1 MYLVFN
7 KFYLDQR
14 GQFKFLLRIGMAQL
28 KITILVCSVLF
39 YNLAFTQID
48 SSQTKLYFQFNSFK
62 LNDLAK
68 NNLKD
73 FIKNDSSEIIY
84 KISGYTDQVGS
95 LSYNDTLSVKRA
107 NSVFNYLVLNGINAK
122 RVPELNGF
130 GKRRLQFY
138 DTLSIEKIN
147 QLNRYVS
154 IWSFKKIINK
164 ISIKDTLS
172 KIDNIRLNIPSQ
184 IENNI
189 KVKSFENRV
198 NSGDSVIVLENLN
211 FEKNRH
217 ILLGKSIPLLGEV
230 LTALKNNDSLKI
242 EIQGHICCI
251 DSNEFDGL
259 DIDNDNDER
268 SLSLN
273 RARAVYDYLVSHG
286 IQSTRLSYKG
296 FGSKKRLVFPELTE
310 MDAIKN
316 RRVEFKI
323 LKK

>member
-1 MYLVFN
+1 
-7 KFYLDQR
+7 
-14 GQFKFLLRIGMAQL
+14 MAHL
-28 KITILVCSVLF
+28 KITILVCSVLL

-68 NNLKD
+68 NNLND
-73 FIKNDSSEIIY
+73 LIKNDSAEIIY

-95 LSYNDTLSVKRA
+95 LSYNDTLSLKRA
-107 NSVFNYLVLNGINAK
+107 NSVFNYLVLNGINTK
-122 RVPELNGF
+122 RVSELIGF
-130 GKRRLQFY
+130 GKRRLQSF

-154 IWSFKKIINK
+154 IWSFKKIVNK

-172 KIDNIRLNIPSQ
+172 KIDIIKLNIPSQ
-184 IENNI
+184 VENNI
-189 KVKSFENRV
+189 KVNSFENRV
-198 NSGDSVIVLENLN
+198 NSGDSVIILENLN

-230 LTALKNNDSLKI
+230 LTAMKNNDSLKI

-259 DIDNDNDER
+259 DFDTDER

-310 MDAIKN
+310 FDAIKN

>member
-1 MYLVFN
+1 
-7 KFYLDQR
+7 
-14 GQFKFLLRIGMAQL
+14 MAHL
-28 KITILVCSVLF
+28 KITILVCSVLL

-68 NNLKD
+68 NNLND
-73 FIKNDSSEIIY
+73 LIKNDSAEIIY

-95 LSYNDTLSVKRA
+95 LSYNDTLSLKRA
-107 NSVFNYLVLNGINAK
+107 NSVFNYLVLNGINTK
-122 RVPELNGF
+122 RVSELIGF
-130 GKRRLQFY
+130 GKRRFQSY
-138 DTLSIEKIN
+138 DTLSIEKNN

-154 IWSFKKIINK
+154 IWSFKKIENK
-164 ISIKDTLS
+164 NSFKDTLS
-172 KIDNIRLNIPSQ
+172 KIDTIRLNIPQ
-184 IENNI
+184 QLGNNSKI
-189 KVKSFENRV
+189 NSFENRV
-198 NSGDSVIVLENLN
+198 NSGDSLIILDNVN

-217 ILLGKSIPLLGEV
+217 ILLSKSIPALREV
-230 LTALKNNDSLKI
+230 LVALKNNDSLKI

-259 DIDNDNDER
+259 DIDTDER

-286 IQSTRLSYKG
+286 IHSTRLSYKG

>member
-1 MYLVFN
+1 MDY
-7 KFYLDQR
+7 
-14 GQFKFLLRIGMAQL
+14 L
-28 KITILVCSVLF
+28 KISILVCSVLL

-62 LNDLAK
+62 LNDSAK
-68 NNLKD
+68 NKLNDL
-73 FIKNDSSEIIY
+73 IKNDSAEIIY
-84 KISGYTDQVGS
+84 KINGYTDQVGS

-122 RVPELNGF
+122 RVSEIIGF
-130 GKRRLQFY
+130 GKRRFQSY
-138 DTLSIEKIN
+138 DTLSIEKNN

-154 IWSFKKIINK
+154 IWFFKKIENK
-164 ISIKDTLS
+164 NSIKDTLS
-172 KIDNIRLNIPSQ
+172 KIGTIKLNIPSQ
-184 IENNI
+184 VENNI
-189 KVKSFENRV
+189 KVNSFENRV
-198 NSGDSVIVLENLN
+198 NSGDSVIILENLN
-211 FEKNRH
+211 FQKNRH

-230 LTALKNNDSLKI
+230 LMAMKNNDSLKI

-259 DIDNDNDER
+259 DFDTDER
-268 SLSLN
+268 SLSIN